1 MILPLKRQ
9 NRCKTNSIYIL
20 QEVVFYD
27 EVLLL
32 MDTEPAGAAVGDD
45 CCRNSANIGFDSMTS
60 LRTCDMNHSIVS
72 PTQLQLINCLKFAS
86 IY

>member
-1 MILPLKRQ
+1 MRLGIQCQSFSKR
-9 NRCKTNSIYIL
+9 NCFS
-20 QEVVFYD
+20 YD

-60 LRTCDMNHSIVS
+60 LRTYGMNHSIRLNNS
-72 PTQLQLINCLKFAS
+72 TYS
-86 IY
+86 D